1 MNDLMEVSFHN
12 RLLVI
17 LLMLSPLRNEN
28 ENENKINQKSS
39 VNIRLIP
46 IYIKHLNNQNMFKRF
61 GFLIVFTNIYKVCI
75 DICIIYVLQD
85 SCNLEDNRG
94 VGV

>member
-1 MNDLMEVSFHN
+1 
-12 RLLVI
+12 
-17 LLMLSPLRNEN
+17 
-28 ENENKINQKSS
+28 
-39 VNIRLIP
+39 
-46 IYIKHLNNQNMFKRF
+46 MFKRL
-61 GFLIVFTNIYKVCI
+61 GCFTFFTKIYKACI